1 MVKTKN
7 HLVLNMSANIITFVI
22 NTAISFF
29 LSPFIVRN
37 VGVDAYGF
45 IGLANNFIS
54 YATLITV
61 AVNSLSGRFVTVKMY
76 ENDMESA
83 NKYFSSVFIANTILA
98 SFMAIIFTVLFIY
111 LEFVIQIPAKIFWDV
126 KILFALLFINCLVS
140 TVFSVFSIAT
150 FATNKLY
157 LSSIRSAESHILK
170 ALIVVPLLLLFTPRV
185 TFLGLA
191 TLVCGIY
198 TVVFNIYYTRK
209 LVPELKVKR
218 KYFNW
223 GAIKELVFSGIWSL
237 ISRLGKLLLE
247 GVDLL
252 VANIFINPVAMG
264 VLSISKT
271 IPGVMSSIV
280 GSVAGVFSPDFT
292 ILYAKKQYDELLKN
306 IKQSMKIMGI
316 LTNIPIIVLIVC
328 GDLFYSLWQPTQDPN
343 KLHILSLLACA
354 TVIFSGGINCIYNIF
369 TVVNKLKTNSLVVI
383 ASGFLTTII
392 VVILLKTTNLG
403 VYAIAGVST
412 VVGILRNIGFTA
424 PYGAKCLGLK
434 WHTFLPE
441 VFRPALLVLIST
453 VIGLVL
459 KSCFVFE
466 GWIGLILLAAIMVVV
481 SGFIG
486 LFVILSKQER
496 TVIFDKLRKR
506 QVKNG

>member
-1 MVKTKN
+1 
-7 HLVLNMSANIITFVI
+7 MSANILTFII
-22 NTAISFF
+22 NTGISFF

-61 AVNSLSGRFVTVKMY
+61 AVNSLSGRFVTVKIY

-83 NKYFSSVFIANTILA
+83 NKYFSSVFIANSILA
-98 SFMAIIFTVLFIY
+98 SFMAVIFTVLFIF
-111 LEFVIQIPAKIFWDV
+111 LEYVITIPAQIFWDV
-126 KILFALLFINCLVS
+126 KILFALLFTNCIIT
-140 TVFSVFSIAT
+140 TVFSVFNIAT

-157 LSSIRSAESHILK
+157 LSSLRSAESHILK
-170 ALIVVPLLLLFTPRV
+170 ALIVVPLLLVFTPRV
-185 TFLGLA
+185 TYLGLS
-191 TLVCGIY
+191 TLICGIY
-198 TVVFNIYYTRK
+198 TVVFNIYYTKK
-209 LVPELKVKR
+209 LVPDLRVRR

-223 GAIKELVFSGIWSL
+223 NAIKELVFSGVWSL
-237 ISRLGKLLLE
+237 ISRLGKILLE

-252 VANIFINPVAMG
+252 VANIFINPIAMG
-264 VLSISKT
+264 ILSISKT

-328 GDLFYSLWQPTQDPN
+328 GDLFYSLWQPTQDA
-343 KLHILSLLACA
+343 KQLHILSLIACA
-354 TVIFSGGINCIYNIF
+354 TVIFSGGINCIYNVF
-369 TVVNKLKTNSLVVI
+369 TVVNKLKVNSLVVI

-392 VVILLKTTNLG
+392 VVVLLKITNLG

-412 VVGILRNIGFTA
+412 VIGIIRNIAFTA

-434 WHTFLPE
+434 WYTFLPD

-453 VIGLVL
+453 MMGVGL
-459 KSCFVFE
+459 KYFIAFE
-466 GWIGLILLAAIMVVV
+466 GWIGLILLSAIMVII

-496 TVIFDKLRKR
+496 NIIFAKLRKR
-506 QVKNG
+506 